1 MTANRYTFNY
11 STKCGKCVCGSVRF
25 GSVRF
30 GSVRFGSV
38 RFGSVRFGSVRFG
51 SVRFGS
57 VRFGSVRFGSV
68 RFGSVRFGSVR
79 FGSVRFGSVRFG
91 SVRFG
96 SVRSVR
102 FGSVRF
108 GSVRFGS
115 VRFGSVRFGSVRFGS
130 VGSFGSVR
138 FGSVRFGSVRFGS
151 VRFGSVRFGSVR
163 FGSVRFGSVRFGSVR
178 FVRFGSVRFGSVR
191 FGSVRFGS
199 VRFGSVRFGSVRFG
213 SVRFGSVRFGSVRF
227 GSVRFGSVRSKSK
240 NVISTDAGMV
250 KRANLLG
257 RTSSTPPPNVSV
269 SGVFVLGGVDDGHA
283 EALDNMRGVFSE
295 LPILMT
301 VDEATK
307 SAPSGIDTNVDMS
320 TGSTSHKVPTG
331 LAFHQAAQAGNEGF
345 EWVRFD
351 REPAAPPNQFMM
363 PYWNALLYVCH
374 IITAHHIRALL
385 FGRRHRRF
393 GRYRYRLVNPN
404 SRSNRRR
411 RRILRLTTDI
421 FWILRDAWSLLMI
434 WMSRRLRDETVE
446 IRESLFIE
454 DSAAAPARSLIDQTV
469 PASRRSPMAS
479 PNFVFLPASSPVV
492 LTLLETPAAPW
503 PPLSLLPAAAAA
515 VLGVEILPPEN
526 PAAAQRLAL
535 PTALLIIFSAVPL
548 VGRIVAPWLA
558 PVTPQIL
565 DVLAGLLL
573 RRMAHHF
580 FEVLA
585 VSLLEILTDLLKA
598 RSRGTAPLPL
608 GAPAA
613 DALLLLGPPAVSP
626 RMILPAAPLLLDQP
640 AVPRL
645 LGAPAARL
653 MILPDAR
660 HLEQPAAPL
669 LILPAAPLLI
679 LPAAALLLGP
689 PAAPLR
695 ILPAAPLLEQ
705 PVAPLLL
712 DPVAAPLRILPA
724 ETLLEP
730 PAAAA
735 LGGAIVLEPPIV
747 PAMIIPD
754 FQRLIIPA
762 ALPRFES
769 PAAPLPPALP
779 IAPLPPAPEAAVA
792 TPLDAVN
799 WSSVARSF
807 AVMDLMASDRMEIP
821 ERGWRGVI
829 EASVDGLTVV
839 CGASERAAV
848 RWILTE
854 AVELYP
860 NTGYVNGSE
869 HAALAM
875 YRGMRGDKEA
885 ALGVFVSAV
894 SSLCTCQ
901 GLPSHVVHCLIQ
913 ATLEVGNNGPA
924 VSLWVMHCLL
934 NIAEA
939 DCKRN
944 MDATPDLCIRSR
956 LVSAGQTIITFEDL
970 SRHAPMTLSS
980 FVHGYAAAVFGQ
992 VR

>member
-1 MTANRYTFNY
+1 MKRLAFTSASATVLLLGAAITTRT
-11 STKCGKCVCGSVRF
+11 SVAWW
-25 GSVRF
+25 GDHAVNDT
-30 GSVRFGSV
+30 
-38 RFGSVRFGSVRFG
+38 
-51 SVRFGS
+51 
-57 VRFGSVRFGSV
+57 
-68 RFGSVRFGSVR
+68 
-79 FGSVRFGSVRFG
+79 
-91 SVRFG
+91 
-96 SVRSVR
+96 
-102 FGSVRF
+102 
-108 GSVRFGS
+108 
-115 VRFGSVRFGSVRFGS
+115 
-130 VGSFGSVR
+130 
-138 FGSVRFGSVRFGS
+138 
-151 VRFGSVRFGSVR
+151 
-163 FGSVRFGSVRFGSVR
+163 
-178 FVRFGSVRFGSVR
+178 
-191 FGSVRFGS
+191 
-199 VRFGSVRFGSVRFG
+199 
-213 SVRFGSVRFGSVRF
+213 
-227 GSVRFGSVRSKSK
+227 SKSK
-240 NVISTDAGMV
+240 NVISTDASMV
-250 KRANLLG
+250 KIANLPG

-269 SGVFVLGGVDDGHA
+269 SGVFVLVGVDDGNS
-283 EALDNMRGVFSE
+283 EALDNMREVFSE

-320 TGSTSHKVPTG
+320 TGSTSQEVVDAFVGHPANSRRGGELDFLHEVPTG

-363 PYWNALLYVCH
+363 PYWNALLYMCH

-421 FWILRDAWSLLMI
+421 FWILRDAWSQLII
-434 WMSRRLRDETVE
+434 WMILPFIGCRRDETVE

-454 DSAAAPARSLIDQTV
+454 DSAAAPALIDRTV
-469 PASRRSPMAS
+469 PAAHWSPMVN
-479 PNFVFLPASSPVV
+479 PNFVLLPASSPVM

-515 VLGVEILPPEN
+515 VLGVEILPPET

-535 PTALLIIFSAVPL
+535 STALLVIFSAVLL

-558 PVTPQIL
+558 PVTAQL
-565 DVLAGLLL
+565 LNVLAGLLL
-573 RRMAHHF
+573 RRMAHHL

-598 RSRGTAPLPL
+598 RSRATAPLPL
-608 GAPAA
+608 GPPAA

-669 LILPAAPLLI
+669 LILPATPLLI

-689 PAAPLR
+689 PVAPLR

-705 PVAPLLL
+705 PLAPLLL
-712 DPVAAPLRILPA
+712 DPVAAPLGILPA
-724 ETLLEP
+724 EAPLEP
-730 PAAAA
+730 PAAAV
-735 LGGAIVLEPPIV
+735 LGGAVVLDPPIV

-754 FQRLIIPA
+754 FQRLVIPA

-792 TPLDAVN
+792 APLDAVN
-799 WSSVARSF
+799 WSRVARSF
-807 AVMDLMASDRMEIP
+807 AVMDLMESDRMEIP

-829 EASVDGLTVV
+829 EASVDGITVV
-839 CGASERAAV
+839 CCASERAAV

-869 HAALAM
+869 HPALAM

-885 ALGVFVSAV
+885 ALGVFVRWASPPAWLQRSTIEGQPLQLQKGLGHSWKVLREQFPATHTWLEDETMSALYDDIFLSAV

-934 NIAEA
+934 NVAEA